1 MIYTL
6 KKKII
11 KKKIKKK
18 DNVISFPSKL
28 SQVEKEI
35 EAIIFAAAE
44 PLDLET
50 IENKISKK
58 VNIEKILLK
67 IQAEYSQR
75 GINLVCISK
84 KWSFRTSPNLSNL
97 MSQEKTVEKKLSKAA
112 IETLAIIVYHQPVTR
127 AEIEEI
133 RGVAFGTNTIE
144 ILMELNWVK
153 PGGRKDVPGKPI
165 QYVTTDD
172 FLSHFNLQKLSDL
185 PTVDE
190 LGAAGLIDNTNI
202 DNAIFGTGK
211 FYKENQEN
219 KNEDIYSNIDEMLSS
234 TLKPDDNK

>member
-1 MIYTL
+1 MNKKNTL
-6 KKKII
+6 T
-11 KKKIKKK
+11 K

-28 SQVEKEI
+28 TDAEREI
-35 EAIIFAAAE
+35 EAIIFAASE
-44 PLDLET
+44 PLDIDT
-50 IENKISKK
+50 IESKLSKK
-58 VNIEKILLK
+58 TD
-67 IQAEYSQR
+67 IQQCLDKLQKEYSSR

-97 MSQEKTVEKKLSKAA
+97 MSQEKTVEKKLSRAA
-112 IETLAIIVYHQPVTR
+112 VETLAIIVYHQPVTR

-133 RGVAFGTNTIE
+133 RGVAFGTNTLD

-190 LGAAGLIDNTNI
+190 LGAAGLIDSSSV

-211 FYKENQEN
+211 FFKEKQEE
-219 KNEDIYSNIDEMLSS
+219 KKEDIYSNIDEMLSG
-234 TLKPDDNK
+234 TLDPEDKD

>member
-1 MIYTL
+1 M
-6 KKKII
+6 I

-18 DNVISFPSKL
+18 DNVIDFPTKSSSL
-28 SQVEKEI
+28 EKEI

-44 PLDLET
+44 PLDIET
-50 IENKISKK
+50 IQSKITTKT
-58 VNIEKILLK
+58 NIEKVLLK
-67 IQAEYSQR
+67 LQSEYSSR

-84 KWSFRTSPNLSNL
+84 RWSFRTSPNLSNL
-97 MSQEKTVEKKLSKAA
+97 MIQEKTVEKKLSRAA

-133 RGVAFGTNTIE
+133 RGVAFGTNTLE

-165 QYVTTDD
+165 LYVTTDN

-211 FYKENQEN
+211 FYKEKQDD
-219 KNEDIYSNIDEMLSS
+219 KKEDIYSNIDEMLSS
-234 TLKPDDNK
+234 TLDKDDNK